1 MDSRAY
7 VEERYSGTTLFYSF
21 IRWLMR
27 WKWVLL
33 GIGAGLTVVLLGLNC
48 IKYRHSSYSIRL
60 TENMLPK
67 EVVSLPDVYSI
78 LSVKLQNPEEK
89 YIFGP
94 RIVESKVKLSPGSG
108 PDGKGGMLDV
118 SLILAETGNVDTI
131 SKSLEALIFDDPLV
145 KAKLLQRREVK
156 KAEIEA
162 LDTLIAQTKKW
173 IDFEQTN
180 KLAAGTDFNRLLNE
194 QATRSAVGLL
204 LNEMNSFVLK
214 KAQLQSE
221 LHFLSREQLTLGDV
235 HEQKSNNSAS
245 KLMLK
250 IVAVWVVFFLVSLLV
265 WFLLYSYEVSET
277 ASQWQRRGALEGEV
291 RKE

>member
-7 VEERYSGTTLFYSF
+7 VEERYSGTALFYSF

-33 GIGAGLTVVLLGLNC
+33 GIGVGLTVVLMGLTY
-48 IKYRHSSYSIRL
+48 IKFRHSSYSIRL

-67 EVVSLPDVYSI
+67 EVVSLPEVYSI

-94 RIVESKVKLSPGSG
+94 RIVESKVKLSPVSG
-108 PDGKGGMLDV
+108 PDEKEGMLDV
-118 SLILAETGNVDTI
+118 SFILAETGNVDTI

-145 KAKLLQRREVK
+145 KTKLLQRREVK

-180 KLAAGTDFNRLLNE
+180 KLAAGTDFNRLSNE

-235 HEQKSNNSAS
+235 HKQKSNNSAS

-250 IVAVWVVFFLVSLLV
+250 MVAVWVVFFLVSLLV